1 MGWSIKLLSPCFP
14 SSSVKLVSVTYS
26 QSQLLFKWDGGW
38 HIIFTSPDLSFLI
51 DTRDNFSTLQGIF
64 CYCRYD
70 IHRLTSP
77 INSLLAMASVIQV
90 STHPSS
96 RGNSNT
102 DALYSTPTFC
112 LLPFCH
118 HSSLH
123 ATCTLPLHQWVS
135 SMYAWLPSSLQNTS
149 LSGIPHT
156 FFFPYKNPVVIHPYF
171 LCWCAFIVSSLR
183 DSPVSLLHWLPST

>member
-26 QSQLLFKWDGGW
+26 QSQVLFKWDGGW

-102 DALYSTPTFC
+102 HALYSTPTSSTPPYMQLAPSPFISGC
-112 LLPFCH
+112 PPCTHDSLPPYRTIHSQVFLI
-118 HSSLH
+118 HSSFL
-123 ATCTLPLHQWVS
+123 TKTLL
-135 SMYAWLPSSLQNTS
+135 
-149 LSGIPHT
+149 
-156 FFFPYKNPVVIHPYF
+156 
-171 LCWCAFIVSSLR
+171 
-183 DSPVSLLHWLPST
+183 